1 MKIKSEEQNNME
13 NKSSSQPESQNQ
25 KEVIQEKPKTNP
37 FFINYKDLFLANES
51 ESSKEDP
58 KEKKENSEKNIVS
71 QKENEELTY
80 LNQLYTYPPITKDSF
95 KNLDF
100 KLRFQSNRNIKY
112 IDSYNAQY
120 TGKGVSKVDYGIIQT
135 EKEITNTRPIFY
147 YEVLIKDDG
156 KKADLSIGFGEKDIS
171 EKCLLLGSTSRSY
184 GYHSKGKSYNN
195 KKANKYGEEFEKNDI
210 IGCGA
215 DLENKSIFFTKNG
228 KFLDFAFKDV
238 NFDLGKGY
246 FYPSIC
252 MHTLNIH
259 VEINFGKNDFK
270 FDIKEY
276 YENNLGKK
284 YNMLQKINP
293 NYDEM
298 DNIVKEYLFHEGY
311 LNTLKS
317 MMAKNDD
324 DEFKNEINMGD
335 KMIIEEEENNNIEYD
350 KDEDFL
356 DNVIKLLPVENINI
370 GTKEDKK
377 EEKKEDK
384 KEEKKEEKK
393 EGKKE

>member
-25 KEVIQEKPKTNP
+25 KDVIQEKPKTNP

-184 GYHSKGKSYNN
+184 GYHSKGKS
-195 KKANKYGEEFEKNDI
+195 
-210 IGCGA
+210 
-215 DLENKSIFFTKNG
+215 S
-228 KFLDFAFKDV
+228 FA
-238 NFDLGKGY
+238 G
-246 FYPSIC
+246 
-252 MHTLNIH
+252 NIR
-259 VEINFGKNDFK
+259 KRR
-270 FDIKEY
+270 
-276 YENNLGKK
+276 
-284 YNMLQKINP
+284 
-293 NYDEM
+293 
-298 DNIVKEYLFHEGY
+298 
-311 LNTLKS
+311 
-317 MMAKNDD
+317 
-324 DEFKNEINMGD
+324 
-335 KMIIEEEENNNIEYD
+335 
-350 KDEDFL
+350 
-356 DNVIKLLPVENINI
+356 
-370 GTKEDKK
+370 
-377 EEKKEDK
+377 
-384 KEEKKEEKK
+384 
-393 EGKKE
+393 